1 MKIYAYC
8 RVSTENQSLQRQ
20 VSNIMKAYPEI
31 KECDYKKEK
40 FTGTTQDRP
49 AWNELL
55 RKVKPG
61 DTIVFDSVS
70 RMSRNAEEGMQ
81 EYEELLKRGVELRFL
96 NEPSINSAVF
106 TAAAERRISIATT
119 TGKASTDN
127 LLANIENAINE
138 FMLDLAKEQV
148 KIAFEQA
155 QKERDDIA
163 KRVKDGKKAKKEQRI
178 ANGEPELYDYNRGK
192 KLETKKAKAAKEII
206 RKNSMDFD
214 GTNSDHECIAII
226 KDKLGKF
233 SRNSYYKY
241 KAEIKAEIA
250 TAELEETIAE

>member
-1 MKIYAYC
+1 MKTYAYC

-49 AWNELL
+49 AWKELL

-70 RMSRNAEEGMQ
+70 RMSRDAAEGARQYMEL
-81 EYEELLKRGVELRFL
+81 YEKGVNLVFL
-96 NEPSINSAVF
+96 NEPHINTDAYRA
-106 TAAAERRISIATT
+106 AAAECIQMTGNEIADEYIAATNRVL
-119 TGKASTDN
+119 K
-127 LLANIENAINE
+127 I
-138 FMLDLAKEQV
+138 LAKKQV
-148 KIAFEQA
+148 IIAFEQA
-155 QKERDDIA
+155 EKERNDIA

-178 ANGEPELYDYNRGK
+178 ANGEPEVYDYNRGK
-192 KLETKKAKAAKEII
+192 KLETKKATAAKEII
-206 RKNSMDFD
+206 RKHSMDFD
-214 GTNSDHECIAII
+214 GSLSDAECITLAKI
-226 KDKLGKF
+226 

-241 KAEIKAEIA
+241 KAEIRAEIA
-250 TAELEETIAE
+250 AAELEETA